1 MLVVLQPAGAQAGLT
16 NRNKPPPSLSLYG
29 LGRALAVRT
38 ETSVKAMLGV
48 SPFGASPDTPNHTPK
63 NPRLSADNGARE
75 RPEGLM
81 IYLILLE
88 FSTPSRAFAN
98 RVMVPQAGL
107 EPARLSAIDFE
118 STASTISPLGHS
130 GRRNLEHVPK
140 RGNRL
145 SDRNML
151 WLFDWSSFCSF
162 RCGHLKGKSSGN

>member
-1 MLVVLQPAGAQAGLT
+1 MFLQHRRQDRLSRPRGGFHFLSTARPVTGSISAMGLQRRSGSGSATNGLANSQVNVL
-16 NRNKPPPSLSLYG
+16 RLSMARYS
-29 LGRALAVRT
+29 
-38 ETSVKAMLGV
+38 TSSAAM
-48 SPFGASPDTPNHTPK
+48 PTGASTHIP
-63 NPRLSADNGARE
+63 
-75 RPEGLM
+75 
-81 IYLILLE
+81 
-88 FSTPSRAFAN
+88 FSTLSRAFAN

-151 WLFDWSSFCSF
+151 WLFDWRSFCPF
-162 RCGHLKGKSSGN
+162 RCGHLKGKSSGD